1 MSFFDSEEEL
11 FEGVKLEFPITPNW
25 LEKECEFTFVQFAV
39 RLAAGGSFSIYV
51 HDHSNVK
58 IYMIPPRDDSMHW
71 TIKVYLNG
79 ILCQY
84 QYISVRRDFMIVMSR
99 LNLLCESGQ

>member
-11 FEGVKLEFPITPNW
+11 FEGVKMEFPITPNW

-58 IYMIPPRDDSMHW
+58 IYMIPPRDGGMHW
-71 TIKVYLNG
+71 AIKVYHNG
-79 ILCQY
+79 MLY
-84 QYISVRRDFMIVMSR
+84 HHQYISVRREFMRTITR